1 MYQYIGT
8 AHKIGKGLIS
18 KQFGLAI
25 QSHIN
30 ENETEV
36 KVAKEMFPDCKDYLG
51 VYEDAGLLGP
61 RSLLA
66 HSIFTTDDEYKR
78 MASSG
83 TSGKRIRYDLR
94 FKYV

>member
-1 MYQYIGT
+1 MSIIVSI
-8 AHKIGKGLIS
+8 HKIGKGLIS

-30 ENETEV
+30 ENETEI

-83 TSGKRIRYDLR
+83 TSGKHI
-94 FKYV
+94 